1 VRSRLRQL
9 EEAVLVIVA
18 AVLVLSVVLVIA
30 SCLAMAKSAEQED
43 HEQIIYRQ
51 IVVAAADMSP
61 ADTVVPRHVRLM
73 PWLRTAVP
81 EGAFE
86 SLWDVRGRVAQ
97 SAIVAGEPL
106 VDGKPVP
113 CLADTGRGVPV
124 VVPEGRHLV
133 AVSGDDAVRDPDLG
147 FVPTGSRDDV
157 LGSVATTKTCE
168 DRMAKVILHDGL
180 VLAAEQTVELED
192 KKPGTITTVTLSLTP
207 EHTARLATAQ
217 AEVTLTLA
225 MRGVRDARVV
235 RTPEVTP
242 ISG

>member
-1 VRSRLRQL
+1 VRWRLRQL
-9 EEAVLVIVA
+9 EEAVLVILA

-30 SCLAMAKSAEQED
+30 SCLAMAKSADQED
-43 HEQIIYRQ
+43 HERIIYRQ
-51 IVVAAADMSP
+51 IVAAAADMSP

-73 PWLRTAVP
+73 PWSRTAVP

-86 SLWDVRGRVAQ
+86 RFWDAEGRVVE

-106 VDGKPVP
+106 VDGKLGP
-113 CLADTGRGVPV
+113 CLADTGRRVPV
-124 VVPEGRHLV
+124 VVPDGRHPV
-133 AVSGDDAVRDPDLG
+133 AVRRDDAVRDPDLG

-168 DRMAKVILHDGL
+168 DRRAKVILHDGL
-180 VLAAEQTVELED
+180 VLAAEHTVEMED

-207 EHTARLATAQ
+207 EHTARLAMAQ

-225 MRGVRDARVV
+225 MRGVRDAQVV
-235 RTPEVTP
+235 RAPEVTP